1 MIHELSDIIFYGEDS
16 ETFKN
21 QDNLKYRD
29 LLEYKVRQY
38 KNLMNSVGINGDD
51 LLARLSVCNL
61 DGNYD
66 KFKSKYKKDKI
77 GSEVVSKV
85 NYFDSLSDINTTIE
99 RMMREGEEYIKNN
112 NNLIRVKD
120 SGKTKE
126 DMLIELKNKYSTLF
140 DMMQSRKM
148 EKTM

>member
-1 MIHELSDIIFYGEDS
+1 MIADEA
-16 ETFKN
+16 
-21 QDNLKYRD
+21 Q
-29 LLEYKVRQY
+29 
-38 KNLMNSVGINGDD
+38 
-51 LLARLSVCNL
+51 
-61 DGNYD
+61 
-66 KFKSKYKKDKI
+66 
-77 GSEVVSKV
+77 
-85 NYFDSLSDINTTIE
+85 
-99 RMMREGEEYIKNN
+99 YIKNN